1 MPDLKIVNQKVRE
14 LIRTVLAMPA
24 DSVRP
29 ANQNAPTG
37 TMDMQ
42 FATVLITFINPT
54 GWDDSRIENEVSPS
68 TNVQESVVGQRHFI
82 ASVQF
87 FRGDAYSKACRLRTL
102 LSLSNSIDKL
112 QAVGLGFIRASAAK
126 NLTTVVD
133 TYWEERGQID
143 LEFYLVA
150 KETVSTPTYGRFPI
164 AVSNNSSTTSSEV
177 IAP

>member
-14 LIRTVLAMPA
+14 LIRTVLALPA

-54 GWDDSRIENEVSPS
+54 GWDDSRIENEASPS
-68 TNVQESVVGQRHFI
+68 TNVQESVIGQRHFI

-87 FRGDAYSKACRLRTL
+87 FRSDAYTKASRLCTL
-102 LSLSNSIDKL
+102 LSLSSSIDKL